1 MRPPV
6 ALGAAALAALLT
18 LLVAA
23 GPASAGEFTVAQCG
37 PANPAYSD
45 ARFDRTDGAYYELSR
60 DCGNPAQAS
69 ALKVG
74 NLAAAPNGAEG
85 RIAWTAPP
93 GLHVIGVSA
102 EANLRR
108 DGGHRARLSYLDG
121 SGEQAGRIATGLDQP
136 ASFERY
142 TDRLTG
148 SGRAGFA
155 AQLICLSPSRC
166 DRSAQARAWIRN
178 VQLNLRDGSPPSVSG
193 AGPLIG
199 SGWVRGPAELVV
211 TLGDSGGGLRH
222 LNVAVNGVAVAP
234 SQSFPCSLT
243 SDARFARTMSPC
255 PRSRAARATLDTA
268 TPPFANGTNR
278 LTLCARDFG
287 SPPNQTCRA
296 DTIAVDN
303 APPSAAFSERPRSD
317 PELISAAV
325 DDSHSGL
332 ATVVVEYRQLP
343 DGPWVELETEAVAGG
358 VRGRVDSRTPTPGR
372 YLFRVRAADRAG
384 NATATSA
391 RRGGGQMVLN
401 FPLLERTTL
410 SSKIGSLGHR
420 VAYRS
425 RPRVGGRLE
434 GGSGAGI
441 AGAALELIERF
452 EPGARPRLRRRTIT
466 TGSGGRFE
474 ARLSRGPS
482 RSVEVAFAGGG
493 RYLPSGARPRR
504 LAVEGMAKLR
514 IARKRVAAGE
524 RARFIGRVGALGARI
539 PAPGKVVELQV
550 REPGAGRFRTVGDAL
565 HTGRLGRVRAGYR
578 FRRFYR
584 RPTRFEFRLKVTRQA
599 GWPYRAPTHSRARK
613 LTVVPR

>member
-6 ALGAAALAALLT
+6 ALGAAVLAALLT

-23 GPASAGEFTVAQCG
+23 APASAGEFTVAQCG

-85 RIAWTAPP
+85 RIAWTAPA

-178 VQLNLRDGSPPSVSG
+178 VQLNLRDGSPPSVSP

-199 SGWVRGPAELVV
+199 SGWVRGPHELLV

-317 PELISAAV
+317 PELISVAV

-332 ATVVVEYRQLP
+332 ATVVVEYRLLP

-384 NATATSA
+384 NATAT
-391 RRGGGQMVLN
+391 
-401 FPLLERTTL
+401 
-410 SSKIGSLGHR
+410 
-420 VAYRS
+420 
-425 RPRVGGRLE
+425 
-434 GGSGAGI
+434 
-441 AGAALELIERF
+441 
-452 EPGARPRLRRRTIT
+452 
-466 TGSGGRFE
+466 
-474 ARLSRGPS
+474 
-482 RSVEVAFAGGG
+482 
-493 RYLPSGARPRR
+493 
-504 LAVEGMAKLR
+504 
-514 IARKRVAAGE
+514 
-524 RARFIGRVGALGARI
+524 
-539 PAPGKVVELQV
+539 
-550 REPGAGRFRTVGDAL
+550 
-565 HTGRLGRVRAGYR
+565 
-578 FRRFYR
+578 
-584 RPTRFEFRLKVTRQA
+584 
-599 GWPYRAPTHSRARK
+599 
-613 LTVVPR
+613 